1 MSPLQR
7 RLTKLE
13 QHRPRNGEGWELDRL
28 LEKAGSSRAA
38 VMAEFGSLRAYRDC
52 LEAQGQAS
60 NACVDEWRPCEGR
73 CNDAKA
79 NSFR

>member
-13 QHRPRNGEGWELDRL
+13 QFRQHNGVGWELDQL
-28 LEKAGSSRAA
+28 LEKAGTNRAA
-38 VMAEFGSLRAYRDC
+38 VMAEFGSLRACRDW

-60 NACVDEWRPCEGR
+60 NACVGIERQP
-73 CNDAKA
+73 
-79 NSFR
+79 

>member
-13 QHRPRNGEGWELDRL
+13 QHRQCNDVRCKLDWL
-28 LEKAGSSRAA
+28 LEKAGTSRAA
-38 VMAEFGSLRAYRDC
+38 VMAEYGSLHAFRDC

-60 NACVDEWRPCEGR
+60 SASVRQCR
-73 CNDAKA
+73 
-79 NSFR
+79 